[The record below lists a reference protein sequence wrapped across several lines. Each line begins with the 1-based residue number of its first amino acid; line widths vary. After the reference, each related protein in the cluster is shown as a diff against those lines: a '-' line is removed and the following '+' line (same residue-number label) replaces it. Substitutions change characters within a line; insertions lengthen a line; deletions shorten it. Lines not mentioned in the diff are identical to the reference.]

1 MLEELLFFCD
11 LKEYPSKTIEDF
23 GNNKLTL
30 AILLK
35 RTGDHLSGNID
46 DIVLQMVYGNSRKPP
61 GDEKSPAFKLRK
73 VWNESGK
80 LLEWVDAV
88 KNLSED
94 ELRQLDDRVLLG
106 WFLLI
111 YFIFV
116 TVRICF
122 SGIWAPTNSLGKAMV
137 LKLLFPGLSAPYRL
151 PHEDDVPLHVAIAF
165 DAFKGCLIL
174 GFFDVLKICW
184 L

>member
-61 GDEKSPAFKLRK
+61 GDEKSPAFKLKK

-80 LLEWVDAV
+80 LLDWVDAV

-111 YFIFV
+111 YYFCNCRDLFFRNMDTIKLFREGHGVEIAVSRFV
-116 TVRICF
+116 R
-122 SGIWAPTNSLGKAMV
+122 S
-137 LKLLFPGLSAPYRL
+137 
-151 PHEDDVPLHVAIAF
+151 VPIASRR
-165 DAFKGCLIL
+165 
-174 GFFDVLKICW
+174 
-184 L
+184 